1 MDFKKENENL
11 SFVDRMFDGEPSI
24 NIIDKD
30 RFNDR
35 VEQVFRILYESLVKS
50 FGPGGA
56 GTFVSIYPKYYNT
69 KDGFTIM
76 KNIAFDKKLDQVIC
90 DMVMDICS
98 RLNFTV
104 GDGTT
109 TAVIATN
116 SMYQAYLNR
125 KKLFQ
130 NMNLL
135 PRVIMKRLNEIKDSL
150 LLSIDSYSKNIRSD
164 DPDILAENIRKVVW
178 VSSNGNEEI
187 TNMISNL
194 YRELM
199 FPAIS
204 VVLSQDGVMKSKI
217 VSGYNINVT
226 LTDKIYINN
235 DNNTMVLDGAN
246 VLIFDHKV
254 TKSTYE
260 ALLRPLSTTSKSR
273 GKHLICIAPYYDEVA
288 LNGVIRSDLL
298 SEYKT
303 SKDVNL
309 VLAVCKRPNGNDKVR
324 LDDLAML
331 LNTQMITTAEES
343 NLIEKMQNPELNPS
357 MVFDFDNREIEGIG
371 VAYQVDSDHLR
382 VEPYRADNDKKPYN
396 YENSSN
402 AFRVGYADDITIGL
416 KEATFSGFYYND
428 TEYQKYMRIAKM
440 ELEEIQRKV
449 ENNGTFSFDL
459 VAKQER
465 LYALGMKAGVIEV
478 GSSSEISTNYLK
490 DMVDD
495 AVKAAASAYDNGVVL
510 GCNVTLCSIILDK
523 LCHTTDRVDKILL
536 NILYS
541 GFRNV
546 YDSVITN
553 IFKDIKY
560 TCAVKKDSKTDEFD
574 LEKTYENVIGT
585 IKSQTPLT
593 DVEFTLEEFKDVCL
607 MSKKDKSI
615 HQLLIDM
622 SINNGVVLD
631 VGNYGK
637 FTTSVVN
644 SAETDKEILK
654 AVIDLLSLLITGNQM
669 VIC

>member
-1 MDFKKENENL
+1 MEFRKENEEL
-11 SFVDRMFDGEPSI
+11 SFVDRMFDGDPSI
-24 NIIDKD
+24 NVIDKD
-30 RFNDR
+30 RFSAR
-35 VEQVFRILYESLVKS
+35 VEKVFNILYQSLVKS

-56 GTFVSIYPKYYNT
+56 GTFVSVYPKYYNT

-116 SMYQAYLNR
+116 AMYNSYLRR
-125 KKLFQ
+125 KNEFEK
-130 NMNLL
+130 MNIL
-135 PRVIMKRLNEIKDSL
+135 PRDIMKRLEEIKDTILEKMDAAST
-150 LLSIDSYSKNIRSD
+150 NIRSD
-164 DPDILAENIRKVVW
+164 DPDVLAENIRKVVW

-204 VVLSQDGVMKSKI
+204 VTLSQDGIMKSKI
-217 VSGYNINVT
+217 VSGYNIDVT

-235 DNNTMVLDGAN
+235 DNNTMVLNGAN
-246 VLIFDHKV
+246 VVIFDHKV
-254 TKSTYE
+254 TKATYE
-260 ALLRPLSTTSKSR
+260 VLLRPLSIASKNR

-298 SEYKT
+298 AEYKNT
-303 SKDVNL
+303 KDVNL
-309 VLAVCKRPNGNDKVR
+309 VLAVCKRAKGNDKIR

-331 LNTQMITTAEES
+331 LNTQMITSTEEM
-343 NLIEKMQNPELNPS
+343 NLIEKMQNPDVDS
-357 MVFDFDNREIEGIG
+357 STVFDFDNRGIEGLG
-371 VAYQVDSDHLR
+371 VAYQIDDQHLR
-382 VEPYRADNDKKPYN
+382 VEPYHADSDKKPYN
-396 YENSSN
+396 AEFAKE
-402 AFRVGYADDITIGL
+402 AFRIGYADDATIGL
-416 KEATFSGFYYND
+416 KEATFSGFYYD
-428 TEYQKYMRIAKM
+428 EAEYHKYMNIAKS

-478 GSSSEISTNYLK
+478 GASSEISQNYLK

-495 AVKAAASAYDNGVVL
+495 AVKAAASAYDNGIVL
-510 GCNVTLCSIILDK
+510 GCNVTMSRILK
-523 LCHTTDRVDKILL
+523 NMVEKSTDELEYILL
-536 NILYS
+536 NILLG
-541 GFRNV
+541 GFKDV
-546 YDSVITN
+546 YRSVLNN
-553 IFKDIKY
+553 IFSDISFGDVQSVDYGTAIQTMK
-560 TCAVKKDSKTDEFD
+560 
-574 LEKTYENVIGT
+574 EN
-585 IKSQTPLT
+585 TPLT
-593 DVEFTLEEFKDVCL
+593 DVEFTNPEFYDAIQSVTEVTA
-607 MSKKDKSI
+607 
-615 HQLLIDM
+615 HNTLINM
-622 SINNGVVLD
+622 SINKNAVID
-631 VGNYGK
+631 VGNHGT
-637 FTTSVVN
+637 FTTDIIN

>member
-1 MDFKKENENL
+1 MEFRKENESL
-11 SFVDRMFDGEPSI
+11 SFVDRMFDGDPSV

-30 RFNDR
+30 RFNSR
-35 VEQVFRILYESLVKS
+35 VELVFNILYQSLVKS

-116 SMYQAYLNR
+116 AMYNSYR
-125 KKLFQ
+125 HHEKLFEE
-130 NMNLL
+130 MNIL
-135 PRVIMKRLNEIKDSL
+135 PRDIMRRLDIIKDTL
-150 LLSIDSYSKNIRSD
+150 LHAINESARNIRSD
-164 DPDILAENIRKVVW
+164 DPDVLAENIRKVVW
-178 VSSNGNEEI
+178 ISSNGNEEI
-187 TNMISNL
+187 TKMISDL

-199 FPAIS
+199 YPAIS
-204 VVLSQDGVMKSKI
+204 VTLSQDGVMKSKI
-217 VSGYNINVT
+217 VSGYNIDVT

-235 DNNTMVLDGAN
+235 DNNTMALDGAN

-254 TKSTYE
+254 TKATYE
-260 ALLRPLSTTSKSR
+260 TLLRPLSIESKNR

-298 SEYKT
+298 TEYKQT
-303 SKDVNL
+303 KNVNL
-309 VLAVCKRPNGNDKVR
+309 VLTVCKRAKGNDKIR

-331 LNTQMITTAEES
+331 LNTQMITTQEEM
-343 NLIEKMQNPELNPS
+343 NLIEKMQDPTNGAS
-357 MVFDFDNREIEGIG
+357 MVFDFDNRGIEGLG
-371 VAYQVDSDHLR
+371 VAYPVDSEHLR
-382 VEPYRADNDKKPYN
+382 VEPYRSDYDKNPYN
-396 YENSSN
+396 HENAQN
-402 AFRVGYADDITIGL
+402 AFRVGYSDNAVVGL
-416 KEATFSGFYYND
+416 KEATFSGFYYDEN
-428 TEYQKYMRIAKM
+428 EYQKYMNIAKM

-478 GSSSEISTNYLK
+478 GASSEISQNYLK

-510 GCNVTLCSIILDK
+510 GCNVTLSGIIKDMMATCDDTLDYV
-523 LCHTTDRVDKILL
+523 LLDILL
-536 NILYS
+536 G
-541 GFRNV
+541 GFKNV
-546 YDSVITN
+546 YHAVIEN
-553 IFKDIKY
+553 IFTDIP
-560 TCAVKKDSKTDEFD
+560 F
-574 LEKTYENVIGT
+574 ENCNGDIVWAADYVATTLYDNALKFIRTG
-585 IKSQTPLT
+585 TPLT
-593 DVEFTLEEFKDVCL
+593 GASFTADEFVNAYIPAEMCSTHK
-607 MSKKDKSI
+607 
-615 HQLLIDM
+615 LLINM
-622 SINNGVVLD
+622 SINKGAVID
-631 VGNYGK
+631 VGNTGE
-637 FTTSVVN
+637 FTTNIIN
-644 SAETDKEILK
+644 SAETDREILK